1 MQCPICDTSTEVFG
15 SACVLGRFDA
25 QYRRCPSCG
34 YLFVVDPLWMEQA
47 YASAITESDVGL
59 VERNLWLARLAGSVV
74 QVMFDPNGRFIDY
87 GGGTGLFTRL
97 MRDKGFDWYWFD
109 TACRNVFATG
119 FEADMGDGTS
129 YELLTAAELF
139 EHLIDPVET
148 MSRLRS
154 LSTNI
159 LFTTR
164 LLPAPPPHLGEWW
177 YYGLEH
183 GQHVSFY
190 TRRSLHL
197 LGEKFGLRLASNGE
211 NLHLF
216 STKRVPDIALRLVAS
231 SAFYSFFST
240 VMSRRSLLPDDF
252 EKARSAER
260 NKDAHRA

>member
-1 MQCPICDTSTEVFG
+1 MQCPICETRSELFG
-15 SACVLGRFDA
+15 RARVLGSFDA
-25 QYRRCPSCG
+25 RYCHCPSCG
-34 YLFVVDPLWMEQA
+34 YLFAPEPVWLERA

-59 VERNLWLARLAGSVV
+59 VDRNLWFSKLARSVV
-74 QVMFDPNGRFIDY
+74 QVMFDPAGRFIDY

-109 TACRNVFATG
+109 TACRNLFAAG
-119 FEADMGDGTS
+119 FEADTGDGAR

-139 EHLIDPVET
+139 EHLLDPVET
-148 MSRLRS
+148 MNRLHS

-159 LFTTR
+159 LFTTQ
-164 LLPAPPPHLGEWW
+164 LLPDPPPRLGQWW

-190 TRRSLHL
+190 TRKSLHL
-197 LGEKFGLRLASNGE
+197 LGERFGLRLASNGE

-231 SAFYSFFST
+231 PAFSSFVST
-240 VMSRRSLLPDDF
+240 VMSRPSLLPEDF
-252 EKARSAER
+252 ETAKSAER